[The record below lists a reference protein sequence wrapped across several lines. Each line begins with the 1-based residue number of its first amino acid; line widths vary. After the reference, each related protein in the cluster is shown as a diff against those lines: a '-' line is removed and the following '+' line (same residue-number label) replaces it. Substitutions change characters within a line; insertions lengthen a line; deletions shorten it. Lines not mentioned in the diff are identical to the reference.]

1 VVELKAP
8 KVKID
13 QKEVLQIEEYAI
25 SVMKDERF
33 KSVKTTW
40 VFWVVSDDYGE
51 YAGYRMKKTVG
62 STANTGKIHEAEK
75 FRSGLRLGHRCRSA
89 VAVPTR
95 NDATTGYRFAVT
107 RWRTG
112 VDSNPRYRLASPVFE
127 LGSGLL
133 RQGGCTRHRRGV
145 SRGDAPKI
153 LTRFAPVDLKECPA
167 R

>member
-13 QKEVLQIEEYAI
+13 QKEVLQIAEYAI

-62 STANTGKIHEAEK
+62 STANTGKIHEAENVSIWVK
-75 FRSGLRLGHRCRSA
+75 TWA
-89 VAVPTR
+89 QVP
-95 NDATTGYRFAVT
+95 F
-107 RWRTG
+107 
-112 VDSNPRYRLASPVFE
+112 
-127 LGSGLL
+127 
-133 RQGGCTRHRRGV
+133 CRRG
-145 SRGDAPKI
+145 SDTK
-153 LTRFAPVDLKECPA
+153 
-167 R
+167 

>member
-62 STANTGKIHEAEK
+62 APRTRGRSMKRRM
-75 FRSGLRLGHRCRSA
+75 FRSGLRLGHRCHSA

-95 NDATTGYRFAVT
+95 NDATTGYR
-107 RWRTG
+107 
-112 VDSNPRYRLASPVFE
+112 S
-127 LGSGLL
+127 
-133 RQGGCTRHRRGV
+133 
-145 SRGDAPKI
+145 
-153 LTRFAPVDLKECPA
+153 
-167 R
+167 